1 MFNINE
7 FFNTLLLRGSASG
20 MTEVE
25 FLEAEINHWLAS
37 ERYWW
42 MNTGNQYYTQHMDID
57 DKKRTMLDN
66 GHVVEVKG
74 IPNHKLGYNR
84 YAKLVNQKVNYLLAR
99 PVEVKTEDD
108 GYRKK
113 LNKVFDS
120 VFRRRLKN
128 IGVDA
133 MNNGIAYLHPYI
145 SGGQLKFK
153 RFPAT
158 QILPFWADDDH
169 EELEAFL
176 RMYGVVVYKGKT
188 PTIVHKV
195 EYYTTKGVTYY
206 EWKNGHLIPDVARS
220 NSSYLTIEG
229 KPMNWER
236 VPLVAFKY
244 NAQEI
249 PLIKRVKSLQ
259 DALNTLLSNF
269 ADVMCEDIRNT
280 ILVIKNYDGTDLS
293 EFRRNLATY
302 GAVKVRTRDGIMGDV
317 EALTI
322 EVNAQ
327 NYEAIIKF
335 LKKAI
340 IDAGQGFDADDD
352 RLGNNPN
359 QMNINS
365 IYSNIDMDANNMEME
380 FQASLQQLMW
390 FVDTYLKINGTETD
404 AVEFIFNRETPVNE
418 SEVIANCRNSVGILS
433 TETIVSMHPWTKDT
447 AEELKRLRAE
457 QAEALGGDY
466 VENNK

>member
-1 MFNINE
+1 MFDING
-7 FFNTLLLRGSASG
+7 FFNTLLLRGSSSG
-20 MTEVE
+20 MTDVE

-113 LNKVFDS
+113 LNKVVNS

-128 IGVDA
+128 IGVDV

-176 RMYGVVVYKGKT
+176 RMYGVIVYEGKS
-188 PTIVHKV
+188 PTTVYKV
-195 EYYTTKGVTYY
+195 EYYTSEGITYY
-206 EWKNGHLIPDVARS
+206 EWKNRHLIPDVTRS
-220 NSSYLTIEG
+220 NRSYLTIEG

-249 PLIKRVKSLQ
+249 PLIKRVKGLQ

-340 IDAGQGFDADDD
+340 IDAGLGFDADDD

-380 FQASLQQLMW
+380 FQASLQQLIW

-457 QAEALGGDY
+457 QAEALGGGY